1 MLTSVYCLSIASCQ
15 FDHFGAPGLSYSTF
29 EFETLTKT
37 ATTSTKHMQ
46 AQHFEGTKATAAVSH
61 YDTTEAGFSPDLPSY
76 LINVTNTGSMTASV
90 SVLGF
95 VRATGSV
102 RAAAIDAP
110 LKELFDFE
118 RLADMTPGDWRVV
131 QLTIPPAVLSLT
143 DERGVE
149 TIRGGEYEIE
159 IGVEGSAEGTV
170 AMASL
175 EVAGDDAVIFSMPQP

>member
-1 MLTSVYCLSIASCQ
+1 MLTTVYCLSIASGQ

-37 ATTSTKHMQ
+37 ATTSTKRMQ
-46 AQHFEGTKATAAVSH
+46 VQHFEGIKATAAVSH
-61 YDTTEAGFSPDLPSY
+61 YDTTKAGFSPDLPSY
-76 LINVTNTGSMTASV
+76 LINVTNTGSITASV

-95 VRATGSV
+95 VSATGSV
-102 RAAAIDAP
+102 RAAEIDAP

-118 RLADMTPGDWRVV
+118 RLADMTPGEWRLV

-149 TIRGGEYEIE
+149 TIRGGKYEIE
-159 IGVEGSAEGTV
+159 VGVEGSAEGRV
-170 AMASL
+170 ATASL
-175 EVAGDDAVIFSMPQP
+175 EVAGDDAMIFSLPQP